1 MLELPRGYLSYSAMM
16 LFLKNKNAFRAK
28 YYRNEPQMETVEM
41 SYGKQIAS
49 FLENDEQVKKH
60 PILKQIPTGGIAEY
74 EIQTEID
81 GIPVMGRLDRY
92 FEETHSFHEI
102 KTGHKSHSGGAPWDR
117 VKVRQHQQL
126 PFYSLLIEVSTG
138 KVDPLCTLI
147 WIETMFT
154 KQQREFNGH
163 TLETESRVL
172 DFTGRIEVFERRIT
186 KWERKRM
193 REQII
198 SVAQAIHED
207 YKTFRE
213 NERVSKDEMD
223 EDRETKTQSNDA
235 RTS

>member
-28 YYRNEPQMETVEM
+28 YYRNEQQIETVEM

-49 FLENDEQVKKH
+49 FLEDDEQVKKH
-60 PILKQIPTGGIAEY
+60 PILKQIPTGGITEY
-74 EIQTEID
+74 EVQTEI
-81 GIPVMGRLDRY
+81 GGVPVLGRIDRY

-138 KVDPLCTLI
+138 KVDPLCKLI

-154 KQQREFNGH
+154 TEKREFNGH
-163 TLETESRVL
+163 TLETESRIL
-172 DFTGRIEVFERRIT
+172 DFTGRVEVFERRIT

-193 REQII
+193 QEQII
-198 SVAQAIHED
+198 SVAQQIDED
-207 YKTFRE
+207 FKTFKE
-213 NERVSKDEMD
+213 NERVSEEEVGKDRQE
-223 EDRETKTQSNDA
+223 EAQSDDA
-235 RTS
+235 RIS